1 MLAKTNHLIMAGL
14 WVFLNASVFR
24 SRLCQMLVWKCVCKN
39 TYGTTQH
46 CYLSSTCLLRV
57 LFSSHV
63 ILLSF
68 LDVSSAGQGPDHPWH
83 LGSSLFHFNRFL
95 LLHVFWKSEKNA
107 LLPFCPD
114 TARSVQSSLV
124 AIKFFFFSKEGAIF
138 HWYCDSVKMW
148 FMLLMLNQFIK
159 GRNNH
164 GRWDYAFIQLNTQP
178 PVG

>member
-1 MLAKTNHLIMAGL
+1 MRISPKELFTTMMLAKTNHLIMAGL

-83 LGSSLFHFNRFL
+83 LGSSLFHLIDFYCYMSFENQRKML
-95 LLHVFWKSEKNA
+95 CCLSA
-107 LLPFCPD
+107 LILQGLCKVHWWP
-114 TARSVQSSLV
+114 LK
-124 AIKFFFFSKEGAIF
+124 IFFFQKKVPYFTGIVIVLKCGL
-138 HWYCDSVKMW
+138 CC
-148 FMLLMLNQFIK
+148 
-159 GRNNH
+159 
-164 GRWDYAFIQLNTQP
+164 
-178 PVG
+178 